1 MDEQIINQLFRI
13 IYQRWNDVLDKDES
27 KKKINSLLHRKK
39 TSKVIAEYSYFLKNL
54 AKEKKKN
61 PLMTL
66 ILVLALCRRNLED
79 EEVIYD
85 SLKDHQLI
93 HSLFNGISILVKGK
107 SKKISIELEWG
118 DKSFENKYEFIN
130 RFQGEFRYWEYI
142 ELFIAV
148 KIIQRDK
155 QNYFEELVLQ
165 DETHLLLLNLT
176 SGRFDGR
183 VSDKFI
189 ISLINHE
196 NELKQNAG
204 FYILMF
210 TLKNCIQKDKSYQNR
225 HELEEAK
232 SHREFLENKIY
243 MKKEITWVNNI
254 LSNCQDDIKCSL
266 IINYLLV
273 EPETFL
279 IVFAEL
285 LLDYNHKNKV
295 INEIRNTKKINTLDK
310 VYYLLSVVSCTKLRN
325 KPKNYTKLELYNEL
339 IDIVIFF
346 VKERKGI
353 DQWTNK
359 EHETM
364 QKICVLLPKKSKY
377 RLLRFLNK
385 ESENL
390 LCSTLDELVRF
401 DIFLKDKNRQ
411 SIITGMID
419 VLKQNLDDYP
429 D

>member
-1 MDEQIINQLFRI
+1 MDEQIINQLSQI

-39 TSKVIAEYSYFLKNL
+39 TSKVIAEYACFLKTL
-54 AKEKKKN
+54 TKEKKI

-66 ILVLALCRRNLED
+66 ILVLALCQRNLED

-85 SLKDHQLI
+85 SLNDHQLI
-93 HSLFNGISILVKGK
+93 HFLFFGISILVKGQ

-155 QNYFEELVLQ
+155 QNEFEELVLQ
-165 DETHLLLLNLT
+165 DKTHLLLLNLT

-183 VSDKFI
+183 VSDKFV

-204 FYILMF
+204 FYLLMF
-210 TLKNCIQKDKSYQNR
+210 TLKNCIQKDKCYQNR

-232 SHREFLENKIY
+232 SHREFLENKIH
-243 MKKEITWVNNI
+243 MKKELTWVNNI

-273 EPETFL
+273 EPENFL
-279 IVFAEL
+279 ILFAEL
-285 LLDYNHKNKV
+285 LLDYKYNSDF

-310 VYYLLSVVSCTKLRN
+310 VYYLLSVVSRTRLRN

-353 DQWTNK
+353 YQWNNK
-359 EHETM
+359 EQETM

-390 LCSTLDELVRF
+390 LCSKLDEFVRF
-401 DIFLKDKNRQ
+401 DIFLKDKNQQ
-411 SIITGMID
+411 SIITGMIG
-419 VLKQNLDDYP
+419 VLKQNLDGYP
-429 D
+429 T